1 MSVDRR
7 MLGLLAV
14 VVAAV
19 LALMWAAAAPAG
31 AELGS
36 RTYRPPVSS
45 PVADPFRPPPQ
56 PWLAGNRGIE
66 YATPP
71 GTQVRAIG
79 PGVVTFAGLVA
90 GERDVTVRHP
100 DGLRSSYVD
109 LATARVR
116 LGDTVSAGQVIG
128 LSTDRLHLGARRGTT
143 YIDPASLWGTDVAG
157 GRVILV
163 PEQSGGDGGDG
174 RRSEPPASQH
184 GLRPVPALGT
194 FIRAGIAEAWSVLA
208 GRIAETG

>member
-1 MSVDRR
+1 MRVDRR
-7 MLGLLAV
+7 MLGLLAA

-19 LALMWAAAAPAG
+19 LAPMWTAAAAG
-31 AELGS
+31 AEPGS

-128 LSTDRLHLGARRGTT
+128 LSTDRLHLGVRRGAT
-143 YIDPASLWGTDVAG
+143 YIDPASLWGTDVTG

-163 PEQSGGDGGDG
+163 PEQSGGDARDG
-174 RRSEPPASQH
+174 RRSEPSASEPR
-184 GLRPVPALGT
+184 LRPVPALGT
-194 FIRAGIAEAWSVLA
+194 FVRAGIAQAWSVLVD
-208 GRIAETG
+208 RIAEAG